1 MIHLRFTWLHG
12 GGVRLQKKLQASR
25 DIYKDRLF
33 LCACYVIV
41 PILRTRYR
49 LYPFFFLYS
58 KRAGYTY
65 PLFVICPSFTECA
78 NKSVKCHALQP
89 NK

>member
-49 LYPFFFLYS
+49 ISKAKAEQARLFF
-58 KRAGYTY
+58 GGGG
-65 PLFVICPSFTECA
+65 
-78 NKSVKCHALQP
+78 
-89 NK
+89 